1 MAHPQDPAATRRELG
16 FPEGAGFRHLAVSD
30 AGGCLVAKVSV
41 STTPVPSEHLFV
53 RAFNETTYREV
64 PWPPNC
70 NSFGDPLILVT
81 KPEMYVLGEHW
92 QNQGGGT
99 EGLYRV
105 TLPGGS
111 IAFVHS
117 GRGTH
122 SSGTER
128 EGGWWFADLLG
139 STSDEKG
146 LIVSLATSF
155 RESGGS
161 RVEYTVAAFELDT
174 GRLRELARL
183 PAVFA

>member
-1 MAHPQDPAATRRELG
+1 
-16 FPEGAGFRHLAVSD
+16 V
-30 AGGCLVAKVSV
+30 KVSA
-41 STTPVPSEHLFV
+41 SAAPPPSEHLFV

-64 PWPPNC
+64 PWPPEC
-70 NSFGDPLILVT
+70 NSFGDPIILVS
-81 KPEMYVLGEHW
+81 KPEMYLLGEHW

-99 EGLYRV
+99 AGLYRV

-111 IAFVHS
+111 IALVHP

-122 SSGTER
+122 SSGTES

-155 RESGGS
+155 REPSGS
-161 RVEYTVAAFELDT
+161 RVEYTVAAFDLET

-183 PAVFA
+183 PGVFA

>member
-1 MAHPQDPAATRRELG
+1 MPQPQDPAAIRRELR
-16 FPEGAGFRHLAVSD
+16 FPEGAAFRLLAASD
-30 AGGCLVAKVSV
+30 AGGCLVVKVGV
-41 STTPVPSEHLFV
+41 SAAPFPSERLFV
-53 RAFNETTYREV
+53 RAFNEATYREV
-64 PWPPNC
+64 PWPSEC
-70 NSFGDPLILVT
+70 NSFGDPVILAT

-92 QNQGGGT
+92 QHQGGGA

-111 IAFVHS
+111 IAMVHS

-122 SSGTER
+122 SAGTES

-155 RESGGS
+155 REPGGS

-183 PAVFA
+183 PALFA